1 MEFGEK
7 LLKQT
12 RTDLERI
19 ENPEDFTPAA
29 LMALNANYHPGRV
42 LIEWNG
48 MWDFR
53 KFKLPH
59 AWMLE
64 QQISCIDA
72 STFGMYFSNL
82 AMRSLLF
89 EELRGS
95 ELIMFNRCDDMDEDT
110 LIKYKRNVRAVC
122 PEADLIFEDKEG
134 EIDLTTEEDL
144 PFDINQ
150 DIIDLEGMNYGIWY
164 LDAMEHM
171 DRYEGK
177 TIRFRAMVAKPDDFP
192 KGYFVPGRMAMTC
205 CAEDMQFLGYACR
218 YEKAEELTE
227 KTWVEITAKI
237 CRENFE
243 QYEGEGI
250 VLEASKVEPC
260 AQPEEPVIN
269 FAG

>member
-1 MEFGEK
+1 M
-7 LLKQT
+7 
-12 RTDLERI
+12 
-19 ENPEDFTPAA
+19 
-29 LMALNANYHPGRV
+29 
-42 LIEWNG
+42 
-48 MWDFR
+48 
-53 KFKLPH
+53 
-59 AWMLE
+59 
-64 QQISCIDA
+64 
-72 STFGMYFSNL
+72 
-82 AMRSLLF
+82 
-89 EELRGS
+89 
-95 ELIMFNRCDDMDEDT
+95 
-110 LIKYKRNVRAVC
+110 RAVC

-227 KTWVEITAKI
+227 KTWVEITAEI
-237 CRENFE
+237 RRENFE

>member
-1 MEFGEK
+1 M
-7 LLKQT
+7 
-12 RTDLERI
+12 
-19 ENPEDFTPAA
+19 
-29 LMALNANYHPGRV
+29 
-42 LIEWNG
+42 
-48 MWDFR
+48 
-53 KFKLPH
+53 
-59 AWMLE
+59 
-64 QQISCIDA
+64 
-72 STFGMYFSNL
+72 
-82 AMRSLLF
+82 
-89 EELRGS
+89 
-95 ELIMFNRCDDMDEDT
+95 
-110 LIKYKRNVRAVC
+110 RAVC

-150 DIIDLEGMNYGIWY
+150 DIIDLEVMNYGIWY

-260 AQPEEPVIN
+260 AQPEEPAIN

>member
-1 MEFGEK
+1 
-7 LLKQT
+7 
-12 RTDLERI
+12 
-19 ENPEDFTPAA
+19 
-29 LMALNANYHPGRV
+29 
-42 LIEWNG
+42 
-48 MWDFR
+48 
-53 KFKLPH
+53 
-59 AWMLE
+59 
-64 QQISCIDA
+64 
-72 STFGMYFSNL
+72 
-82 AMRSLLF
+82 
-89 EELRGS
+89 
-95 ELIMFNRCDDMDEDT
+95 
-110 LIKYKRNVRAVC
+110 
-122 PEADLIFEDKEG
+122 
-134 EIDLTTEEDL
+134 
-144 PFDINQ
+144 
-150 DIIDLEGMNYGIWY
+150 MNYGIWY

-218 YEKAEELTE
+218 YQKAEELTE